1 MKVIT
6 TLILLILLLVY
17 VGMYLWIQRTRPF
30 KLRRDDNDE
39 LNLKWVET
47 NFHQNEDKV
56 KLITD
61 NEHLRRQI
69 DPAFLV
75 DTFHRNNDI
84 KYIGLFHNP
93 YENCTSSDEDT
104 CLNSLLDQLCEG
116 ACDEVAQE
124 RRFAQAKRNIKQFFL
139 LIALDTQG
147 ADFVRLA
154 PKIAPHI
161 FTNVKLNESDV
172 LPQRRHKL
180 VNDKHEHALVDF
192 IQKELHGKLSLFN
205 IRNKVKI

>member
-1 MKVIT
+1 MDMKVVT
-6 TLILLILLLVY
+6 TSILFVLLLVY
-17 VGMYLWIQRTRPF
+17 LGMYLWIQRTRPF

-47 NFHQNEDKV
+47 NFHQNEDKI

-61 NEHLRRQI
+61 NEQLQRQV
-69 DPAFLV
+69 DPTFLV
-75 DTFHRNNDI
+75 DKFHRDLGF
-84 KYIGLFHNP
+84 KYIGLFHN
-93 YENCTSSDEDT
+93 NCTSDDDDDST
-104 CLNSLLDQLCEG
+104 CLKSLLDQLCEG
-116 ACDEVAQE
+116 ACDQAQE

-161 FTNVKLNESDV
+161 FNNVKLD
-172 LPQRRHKL
+172 PIGHDL
-180 VNDKHEHALVDF
+180 VNSKHGHVFVDF
-192 IQKELHGKLSLFN
+192 IQKEIHGKLSLFN
-205 IRNKVKI
+205 IRNKVQI